1 MKVEM
6 TIYVNE
12 NDPNEIK
19 VFASDEF
26 IKKNKDA
33 EMKYAAE
40 AAKANRQARLDD
52 SRRILKFY
60 NNQRVQQS
68 RIVVLDLSYILGG
81 EASHMLAILQDGFVK
96 EFIICVK
103 YDYNDQE
110 LEPIVFLEV
119 RSNMNVYGFGE
130 KVYETKGNCTL

>member
-1 MKVEM
+1 M
-6 TIYVNE
+6 
-12 NDPNEIK
+12 
-19 VFASDEF
+19 SDEG
-26 IKKNKDA
+26 
-33 EMKYAAE
+33 EE
-40 AAKANRQARLDD
+40 PLDHQHHLQQGRMEHYINGVEFD
-52 SRRILKFY
+52 ESKEIEFRRY
-60 NNQRVQQS
+60 
-68 RIVVLDLSYILGG
+68 VLDASYILGG

-130 KVYETKGNCTL
+130 KVYETKGNCTLEEFENVFVRRHQWRYKKELKKKIEMTPRRL